1 MSFAHCLWPR
11 GLAAPHALPIVVLS
25 LCAALIGVSQQPAVA
40 LTFSLTYDASVGT
53 APTAFLPAFN
63 DALEFYETKFNDP
76 ITINLQV
83 GWGTINNQSL
93 APNAVGESF
102 INGQF
107 FSGFAGVKAALMS
120 DAKSAADQLSV
131 VNIPANDPTSGAV
144 FAMSDAE
151 GKALGL
157 IAANAPALDGYV
169 GFNKAAPFTFDPNNR
184 AVAGDND
191 FIGAAEHEISEV
203 MGRYGLGQNG
213 RKTGRYSPL
222 DFFRYTSPG
231 VLDLVPEFGAYFSID
246 GGTTPINTF
255 NGPNGG
261 DLSDWTG
268 ATVDS
273 YNTGTNLG
281 SESPVSAGDVTEMD
295 VIGYDVATSQVPGDY
310 NHNGVVDAADYTI
323 WRATLGQ
330 TGTGLAADGDG
341 DNAVTQADYDV
352 WKSNFGHAA
361 SGSGAGAAAA
371 IPEPSSIVLVL
382 LAVAILLSTIGK
394 SKLAMEI
401 RDRQQRMR

>member
-1 MSFAHCLWPR
+1 VKS
-11 GLAAPHALPIVVLS
+11 
-25 LCAALIGVSQQPAVA
+25 ALIG
-40 LTFSLTYDASVGT
+40 
-53 APTAFLPAFN
+53 
-63 DALEFYETKFNDP
+63 
-76 ITINLQV
+76 
-83 GWGTINNQSL
+83 
-93 APNAVGESF
+93 
-102 INGQF
+102 
-107 FSGFAGVKAALMS
+107 

-131 VNIPANDPTSGAV
+131 ANMPTDDPTSGAV

-151 GKALGL
+151 AKALGL
-157 IAANAPALDGYV
+157 VAANAPALDGYV
-169 GFNKAAPFTFDPNNR
+169 GFNKAAPFTFDPDNR

-191 FIGAAEHEISEV
+191 FFGAAEHEISEV

-213 RKTGRYSPL
+213 RKTGRYSPI

-231 VLDLVPEFGAYFSID
+231 MLDLVPEFGAHFSID
-246 GGTTPINTF
+246 GGTTQINTY

-281 SESPVSAGDVTEMD
+281 SESPVSTGDVTEMD
-295 VIGYDVATSQVPGDY
+295 VIGYDVAASQVAGDY

-330 TGTGLAADGDG
+330 TGIGLAADGDG

-361 SGSGAGAAAA
+361 SGSGAGEAAAV
-371 IPEPSSIVLVL
+371 PEPSSIVSVL
-382 LAVAILLSTIGK
+382 LATVLFTSMIGK
-394 SKLAMEI
+394 SKLALEV
-401 RDRQQRMR
+401 RDQRRWRRQRH